1 MMSIK
6 LHDTIRDNDL
16 IELVIEQIKSDHETG
31 QLEALY
37 DFIDLIDR
45 EDMIEYLGITLRE
58 IALERGIINKGEV
71 NDDE

>member
-1 MMSIK
+1 MSFQ
-6 LHDTIRDNDL
+6 DDDL
-16 IELVIEQIKSDHETG
+16 IEIVIEQINSDQESG

-37 DFIDLIDR
+37 DFLDLIDR
-45 EDMIEYLGITLRE
+45 KSMIEYLGITLRE